1 MENLEPSYIAG
12 WNVKGKNSLEN
23 NLAVPQKVK
32 HDLAILFFD
41 VYLRKW
47 KTYVLT
53 KTCVLIFTA
62 ALLIIVRRQ
71 K

>member
-1 MENLEPSYIAG
+1 MAVENLEPSHITG

-32 HDLAILFFD
+32 HDPAILFLD

-47 KTYVLT
+47 KTYVPT
-53 KTCVLIFTA
+53 KTCV
-62 ALLIIVRRQ
+62 
-71 K
+71 